1 MVKKRCLEA
10 GNKIKKPIEINLKQD
25 LCPISLHRALRII
38 KFMVKAKKKKSLLD
52 RKQKFARKEKGTEQ
66 SKMSEF
72 IAAFVLLF

>member
-1 MVKKRCLEA
+1 MHWARKD
-10 GNKIKKPIEINLKQD
+10 NKIYGESSN
-25 LCPISLHRALRII
+25 
-38 KFMVKAKKKKSLLD
+38 VAKKKKTLLD

>member
-1 MVKKRCLEA
+1 MSNIIA
-10 GNKIKKPIEINLKQD
+10 SGIKDNHIYGESKN
-25 LCPISLHRALRII
+25 
-38 KFMVKAKKKKSLLD
+38 VAKKKKSLLD